1 MTIVVWTVGALD
13 AESFGVSS
21 AAVSEPVV
29 ECVVVDR
36 FGELEGQPGHSQ
48 AMWPFWRHLKQ

>member
-1 MTIVVWTVGALD
+1 MLD
-13 AESFGVSS
+13 TESFGVSL

-29 ECVVVDR
+29 KRVVVDR
-36 FGELEGQPGHSQ
+36 VGELEGQPEHSR